1 MTWRRNSAM
10 PANGP
15 RLFTLSA
22 LALATT
28 SSLGSSML
36 FVATV
41 TYLPDIGLAIWV
53 ITRPCADS
61 RMREPSCRADR
72 TRTCNLRFWRPL
84 LYQLSHRPSAR
95 IAPPVQNRT
104 GFSCS
109 LLWIVWPKMGTEKL
123 GRFQLPRT
131 SLGHSSRAVKL
142 SRPGHSPRY
151 NAQPLRYVA

>member
-41 TYLPDIGLAIWV
+41 TYLPDIGQAIWV

-84 LYQLSHRPSAR
+84 LYQLSHRPSA
-95 IAPPVQNRT
+95 QNRT
-104 GFSCS
+104 GFSRS
-109 LLWIVWPKMGTEKL
+109 LLWMVCQKWAQK
-123 GRFQLPRT
+123 
-131 SLGHSSRAVKL
+131 SLADFNYRAPV
-142 SRPGHSPRY
+142 
-151 NAQPLRYVA
+151 

>member
-1 MTWRRNSAM
+1 M

-15 RLFTLSA
+15 RLLTLSA

-41 TYLPDIGLAIWV
+41 TYLPDIGRAIWV

-84 LYQLSHRPSAR
+84 LYQLSHRPST
-95 IAPPVQNRT
+95 PN
-104 GFSCS
+104 
-109 LLWIVWPKMGTEKL
+109 
-123 GRFQLPRT
+123 
-131 SLGHSSRAVKL
+131 RAVGTKSHRL
-142 SRPGHSPRY
+142 FMQLVLDGCQKW
-151 NAQPLRYVA
+151 A